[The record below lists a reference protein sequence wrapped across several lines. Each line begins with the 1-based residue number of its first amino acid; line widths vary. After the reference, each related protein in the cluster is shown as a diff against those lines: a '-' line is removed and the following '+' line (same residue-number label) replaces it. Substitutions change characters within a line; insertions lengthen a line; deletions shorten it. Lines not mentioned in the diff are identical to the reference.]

1 MAETQHQTDDVRS
14 RAEGR
19 PPFVVVVGVEL
30 DETGE
35 TALDEAFTFARR
47 EPRAQL
53 HLVHVVTDVD
63 DALRSEARADD
74 RATLLE
80 QRMAALRDVV
90 LRRWRAAPG
99 GDAERVSLHIGL
111 GDREREIVQFAADLG
126 ADLILVGTH
135 GRSRLA
141 KVFTPSIAEA
151 LTRSA
156 PCPVLVARPKDYDGM
171 ATSPEIEPP
180 GPASSAGDR
189 PRLRARGYRYSTSL
203 PYHVHD
209 SNIMPTGVRPRGM
222 V

>member
-1 MAETQHQTDDVRS
+1 MAESQHQKADAS
-14 RAEGR
+14 SAAEGR
-19 PPFVVVVGVEL
+19 PSFVVIVGVEF

-35 TALDEAFTFARR
+35 AALGEAFLLARR
-47 EPRAQL
+47 EPEAQL

-80 QRMAALRDVV
+80 QRMVALRGFV
-90 LRRWRAAPG
+90 LRRWRAVPG
-99 GDAERVSLHIGL
+99 SDAARVSLHIGL
-111 GDREREIVQFAADLG
+111 GGREGELVQYAVDYG
-126 ADLILVGTH
+126 ADLIVVGTH

-141 KVFTPSIAEA
+141 KMFAPSVVEA

-171 ATSPEIEPP
+171 TATPEIEPP
-180 GPASSAGDR
+180 APASSGGSR
-189 PRLRARGYRYSTSL
+189 PRLRARGYRYSESL
-203 PYHVHD
+203 PYHFHD
-209 SNIMPTGVRPRGM
+209 SNVIPTGVAPGRQ

>member
-1 MAETQHQTDDVRS
+1 MAQTQHQTDDGKRS
-14 RAEGR
+14 AESH
-19 PPFVVVVGVEL
+19 PPFVVIVGVEF

-35 TALDEAFTFARR
+35 TALDEAFVLARR

-63 DALRSEARADD
+63 GALRSEARADD

-80 QRMAALRDVV
+80 QRMVALRDVV
-90 LRRWRAAPG
+90 LRRWRVAPG
-99 GDAERVSLHIGL
+99 GDAQRVSLHIGL
-111 GDREREIVQFAADLG
+111 GDRERELVQFAADFG

-135 GRSRLA
+135 GRGRLA
-141 KVFTPSIAEA
+141 KVFAPSVAEA
-151 LTRSA
+151 LMRSA

-180 GPASSAGDR
+180 APASSRGDR

-203 PYHVHD
+203 PYHFHD
-209 SNIMPTGVRPRGM
+209 SNVIPTGVAPRY
-222 V
+222 